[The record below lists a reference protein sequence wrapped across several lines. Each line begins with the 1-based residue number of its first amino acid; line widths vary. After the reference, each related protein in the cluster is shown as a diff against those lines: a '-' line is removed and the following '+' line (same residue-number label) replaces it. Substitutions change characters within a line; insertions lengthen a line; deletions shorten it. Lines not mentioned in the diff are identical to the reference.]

1 MFRDGRIGKLL
12 RKNYHGDEAPDEFEI
27 VEVIG
32 IDVRSGIDLKTVV
45 VLVSVLKE
53 AVHRIEDFVGEQE
66 EPLSG
71 DPAVVEPFLSA
82 EDDVEPPAE
91 LVGRKAHDLVVG
103 ILKEGLTV
111 QSDLDM

>member
-1 MFRDGRIGKLL
+1 
-12 RKNYHGDEAPDEFEI
+12 

-82 EDDVEPPAE
+82 EDDVEPPA
-91 LVGRKAHDLVVG
+91 
-103 ILKEGLTV
+103 
-111 QSDLDM
+111 